1 MKKLALIF
9 AVVTC
14 CWSVASA
21 QTVGIFI
28 DKTEADGSRFI
39 ASESVNCR
47 NGMSDK
53 HPMFFAVT
61 RFSLN
66 NRIEWSLSVDFPDI
80 KSFKIPEGG
89 RLLMKLSD
97 DNIIELK
104 QTLPTAETIDIVGT
118 YNNMAGIRTYTM
130 RGNYAITEAQ
140 IAQIAEKGVVK
151 IRVERDTDTF
161 DVNYKKN
168 KVGSAISSAYE
179 AIKEA
184 AAGSSDLKSGF

>member
-9 AVVTC
+9 ATVAC
-14 CWSVASA
+14 YWSAAFA

-47 NGMSDK
+47 NGMSDR

-61 RFSLN
+61 RFFMD
-66 NRIEWSLSVDFPDI
+66 NRVEWSLNVDFPDV
-80 KSFKIPEGG
+80 KPFRIPLGG
-89 RLLMKLSD
+89 GILIKLSD
-97 DNIIELK
+97 NSVIELK
-104 QTLPTAETIDIVGT
+104 QTLPTDETTDVVGT
-118 YNNMAGIRTYTM
+118 YNDMARIRTYTM
-130 RGNYAITEAQ
+130 HGSYAITEAQ
-140 IAQIAEKGVVK
+140 IVQIAEKGVVK

-168 KVGSAISSAYE
+168 KVGDAVAAAYE
-179 AIKEA
+179 AVKIA
-184 AAGSSDLKSGF
+184 AAGNSDLRSGF

>member
-9 AVVTC
+9 AAVAC
-14 CWSVASA
+14 CWSAAFA

-28 DKTEADGSRFI
+28 DKTESDGSRFI

-47 NGMSDK
+47 NGMSDR

-61 RFSLN
+61 RFSMN
-66 NRIEWSLSVDFPDI
+66 DRVEWSLTVDFPDV
-80 KSFKIPEGG
+80 KPFRIPVGG
-89 RLLMKLSD
+89 GILIKLSD
-97 DNIIELK
+97 NSVIELK
-104 QTLPTAETIDIVGT
+104 QTLPTDETTDVVGT
-118 YNNMAGIRTYTM
+118 YNDMARIRTYTM
-130 RGNYAITEAQ
+130 HGSYAITEAQ

-151 IRVERDTDTF
+151 IRVERESDIF

-168 KVGSAISSAYE
+168 RVGSAVSAAYE
-179 AIKEA
+179 AVKMA